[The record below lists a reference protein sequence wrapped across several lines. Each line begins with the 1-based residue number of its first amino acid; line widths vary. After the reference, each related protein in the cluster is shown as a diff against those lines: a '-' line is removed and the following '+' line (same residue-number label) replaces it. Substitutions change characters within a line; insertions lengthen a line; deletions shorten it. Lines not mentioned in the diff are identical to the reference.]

1 MTEIEKHLL
10 TALEDSEKEHEKQLE
25 EFRNMFQILEE
36 EYKKVQEENQEIRR
50 ENNILNGKLDR
61 LIELLESKNRR

>member
-10 TALEDSEKEHEKQLE
+10 TALEDSEKEREKQLE

-61 LIELLESKNRR
+61 LIELLESKKRR